1 MPDTLVERLREMN
14 NRYIGLTT
22 LDKELK
28 ALLTEAA
35 DALSAATER
44 ERGLL
49 DLLDLTTTE
58 LGWLLDGGLPNMA
71 TMKRYELAQ
80 AWLAE
85 HKGTP
90 RG

>member
-1 MPDTLVERLREMN
+1 MSDTLVERLREMN

-44 ERGLL
+44 ERGLRDAL
-49 DLLDLTTTE
+49 EQTPCTSFVPPATCLSDRPELLCRRC
-58 LGWLLDGGLPNMA
+58 A
-71 TMKRYELAQ
+71 ALAQ
-80 AWLAE
+80 E
-85 HKGTP
+85 GTP
-90 RG
+90 TGSGP